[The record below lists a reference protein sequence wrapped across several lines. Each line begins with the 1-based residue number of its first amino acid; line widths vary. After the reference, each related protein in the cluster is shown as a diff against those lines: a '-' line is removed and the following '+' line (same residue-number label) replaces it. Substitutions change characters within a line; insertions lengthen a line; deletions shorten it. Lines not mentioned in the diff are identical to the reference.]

1 VDLEM
6 SAIVDDSEVGILLAH
21 EDLAGCCDDGAHAD
35 VGRGD
40 FVFGEG
46 GFVGSYCCGL
56 MLGAVSEEVCDGNGV
71 LSIAEASMRYSGH
84 STA

>member
-1 VDLEM
+1 M

-40 FVFGEG
+40 FVFGEAALL
-46 GFVGSYCCGL
+46 VPI
-56 MLGAVSEEVCDGNGV
+56 AVV
-71 LSIAEASMRYSGH
+71 
-84 STA
+84 